1 MTGPRVLV
9 VDGNRAETRARQIAA
24 GGHGSGEGYV
34 ETLVRLRP
42 DLRCDIVR
50 PADGEVRLPSGM
62 SLEDYAGVAI
72 TGSALNVYDVGPHI
86 ARQIELAK
94 AVFAAGVPFFG
105 SCWGLQVAV
114 TAAGGVVRPNPRGRE
129 FGFGRRI
136 TLNATGRAHPM
147 FAGKADVFEA
157 VTVHR
162 DEIERLP
169 PGAIALASNEM
180 GLQAAE
186 IRHGRGVFWG
196 VQYHPEYSY
205 AEIAATAVRYGQTL
219 VAEGM
224 FADAADLDRY
234 VADMRALEARPD
246 SPALVWRSGLG
257 PGIRDPQQKLA
268 EIDNWLRCEVAPSG
282 TLSVRGP

>member
-1 MTGPRVLV
+1 VIGPRVLV
-9 VDGNRAETRARQIAA
+9 VDGNRAETRARQLAA

-34 ETLVRLRP
+34 ETLASLLP

-50 PADGEVRLPSGM
+50 PADEEARLPSGVA
-62 SLEDYAGVAI
+62 LADYDGVAI
-72 TGSALNVYDVGPHI
+72 TGSALNVYDGGTHI
-86 ARQIELAK
+86 ERQIELAK

-105 SCWGLQVAV
+105 SCWGLQIAV

-136 TLNATGRAHPM
+136 SLNAAGRAHPM

-162 DEIERLP
+162 DEIASLP
-169 PGAIALASNEM
+169 PDATLLASNEM

-196 VQYHPEYSY
+196 VQYHPEYNY
-205 AEIAATAVRYGQTL
+205 AEIAATAVRYGETL
-219 VAEGM
+219 VAEGL
-224 FADAADLDRY
+224 FANAADLERF
-234 VADMRALEARPD
+234 VADTRALEARPD
-246 SPALVWRSGLG
+246 SASIIWRLGLG
-257 PGIRDPQQKLA
+257 PGILDPRQKLA
-268 EIDNWLRCEVAPSG
+268 EIGNWLRREVLPHAAA
-282 TLSVRGP
+282 RG

>member
-1 MTGPRVLV
+1 VTGPRVLV
-9 VDGNRAETRARQIAA
+9 VDGNRAETRARQIEA

-34 ETLVRLRP
+34 ETLAGLLP
-42 DLRCDIVR
+42 DLHCDIVR
-50 PADGEVRLPSGM
+50 PADGEASLPP
-62 SLEDYAGVAI
+62 GVALADYDGVAM
-72 TGSALNVYDVGPHI
+72 TGSALNVYDGGPHI
-86 ARQIELAK
+86 ERQVELAK

-114 TAAGGVVRPNPRGRE
+114 TAAGGLVRPNPRGRE

-136 TLNATGRAHPM
+136 SLNAGGRAHPM
-147 FAGKADVFEA
+147 FTGKAEIFEA

-162 DEIERLP
+162 DEIATLP
-169 PGAIALASNEM
+169 PGGIVLASNEM

-219 VAEGM
+219 VAEGL
-224 FADAADLDRY
+224 FADAADRDRW
-234 VADMRALEARPD
+234 VAELRALDASPD
-246 SPALVWRSGLG
+246 SPALNWRLGLG
-257 PGIRDPQQKLA
+257 PAIQDRRQKLA
-268 EIDNWLRCEVAPSG
+268 EIDNWLRGEVLGHAG
-282 TLSVRGP
+282 RRL